1 VLRRDVIIRYPQL
14 RGAEALGDVEVEPLQ
29 VRIRALR
36 EHLVVARRE
45 RVCRRQAKRD
55 REGRA
60 AGVHEDP
67 ADPGIAL
74 PNPAVDQVGDRA
86 RRVEGPLEARAGEEI
101 ARARRHGGTFAVVY
115 LDLDGFKQVND
126 NRSHATGDRM
136 IERAATAMVS
146 VLRGEDVLAR
156 VGGEEFVA
164 LLPVENDFFRLY
176 RLRP

>member
-1 VLRRDVIIRYPQL
+1 
-14 RGAEALGDVEVEPLQ
+14 
-29 VRIRALR
+29 
-36 EHLVVARRE
+36 
-45 RVCRRQAKRD
+45 
-55 REGRA
+55 
-60 AGVHEDP
+60 
-67 ADPGIAL
+67 
-74 PNPAVDQVGDRA
+74 
-86 RRVEGPLEARAGEEI
+86 
-101 ARARRHGGTFAVVY
+101 VY